1 MANDLR
7 SCELR
12 GLVSYYLTKYNYSKS
27 ELAFKLKMSPAS
39 LYRKLDNPQSFTFG
53 EFLKLLEILN
63 LTPEQKLKVV

>member
-12 GLVSYYLTKYNYSKS
+12 GLVGYYLEKYNYSKS

-39 LYRKLDNPQSFTFG
+39 LYRKLDNPKKFYV
-53 EFLKLLEILN
+53 EEYLNLIDILN
-63 LTPEQKLKVV
+63 LTPEQKLRII

>member
-12 GLVSYYLTKYNYSKS
+12 GLVSYYLTKHNYSKS
-27 ELAFKLKMSPAS
+27 QLALKIGISPAT
-39 LYRKLDNPQSFTFG
+39 LYRKLDNPKTFTFG
-53 EFLKLLEILN
+53 EFLKLMEILN

>member
-12 GLVSYYLTKYNYSKS
+12 GLVSYYLTKYNYSKP
-27 ELAFKLKMSPAS
+27 ELALKVGISPAS
-39 LYRKLDNPQSFTFG
+39 LYRKLDNPKTFTFG
-53 EFLKLLEILN
+53 EIQNLIEILN

>member
-12 GLVSYYLTKYNYSKS
+12 GMVSYYLSKYNYNRNQ
-27 ELAFKLKMSPAS
+27 LAVKLKISPAS
-39 LYRKLDNPQSFTFG
+39 LYRKLDNPKTFTFG
-53 EFLKLLEILN
+53 EIQNLIEILN

>member
-1 MANDLR
+1 MATDLR

-12 GLVSYYLTKYNYSKS
+12 GLVSYYLAKYNYTKP
-27 ELAFKLKMSPAS
+27 ELALKIGISPAT
-39 LYRKLDNPQSFTFG
+39 LYRKLDNPKSFTFG